1 MTNQM
6 GGRRRVRSR
15 DSISFHK
22 IAFHKGQ
29 TAARGRVSGW
39 IVPLLVAGLSLG
51 TIPAAPAWAQSYSFN
66 TVQIDGNQRIETATI
81 LSYAGISRGQT
92 VSAAELNDAY
102 QRILAS
108 GLFEEVRLE
117 PRGNT
122 LVISVTEFPTIN
134 QISFEGNRRL
144 KTEVLETAIQSQS
157 RRVFNPATAERD
169 AAAIADAYAQAGRL
183 AATVNPTIIRRS
195 DNRVDLVFEIFE
207 GGLVE
212 IERIGFVGNRVFS
225 DSRLRRVLETKQA
238 GLLRALIQRD
248 TFVAD
253 RIEFDKQVLQDFYFS
268 RGYVDFRTT
277 AVNTQL
283 ARERDGFFVTFN
295 VEEGQQF
302 RFGAIT
308 ATTDLPDVNAD
319 EFGAA
324 LNVREGGVYSPMI
337 VEDNIARLERL
348 AIQKGLNF
356 IRVEPRI
363 VRNERDLTLDVE
375 FAMVRGPRIFVE
387 RIDIEGNATTL
398 DRVIRRQFRVAEG
411 DPFNPREIRES
422 AERIRALGFFSDAR
436 VNAREG
442 TTPDQVIVDVE
453 VEEQPTGSLSFG
465 GAYGTNG
472 GFALIASFS
481 ETNFLGR
488 GQRLQLDVSGAEE
501 NQTYEIRFTEPALL
515 GRDLALDLELG
526 YRETNNSFADYDTS
540 IIRFSPGLTFPV
552 SAGGRLRTF
561 YKAES
566 VEISNYEFTGTLI
579 ADEEAQGQLW
589 SSALGYTYSYDN
601 RRSGLNPDAG
611 VLLQFGQEF
620 AGLGGDSTYVK
631 TTARAQAQTSI
642 LNDEVTLR
650 ATLEGGMLN
659 FTSGSSRVTDRFLIG
674 GSIMRGFTPDGIG
687 PREVRT
693 TGGAVEVNDALGGNM
708 YAVAKIEA
716 EFPLGLPEEYGI
728 RGGLFYDVGSVWDLD
743 LTNANTIY
751 DDFSLRHVVGV
762 SIFWDSVIGPL
773 RFNFSKALEK
783 EDFDDEQTFNL
794 TISTRF

>member
-1 MTNQM
+1 MTNHM
-6 GGRRRVRSR
+6 GERRRVRNR
-15 DSISFHK
+15 QK
-22 IAFHKGQ
+22 TGKAGL
-29 TAARGRVSGW
+29 AGW
-39 IVPLLVAGLSLG
+39 MGPLVLAGLSFGVML
-51 TIPAAPAWAQSYSFN
+51 PADMAQAQSYSFN
-66 TVQIDGNQRIETATI
+66 TVQVDGNQRIEAGTI
-81 LSYAGISRGQT
+81 LSFAGIARGQT

-108 GLFEEVRLE
+108 GLFEDVTLE
-117 PRGNT
+117 PRGGT
-122 LVISVTEFPTIN
+122 LVINVTEFPTIN

-144 KTEVLETAIQSQS
+144 KTEALETVIQSQS
-157 RRVFNPATAERD
+157 RRVFNPTTAERD
-169 AAAIADAYAQAGRL
+169 AAAIADAYSQAGRL
-183 AATVNPTIIRRS
+183 AATVNPRIIRRS

-207 GGLVE
+207 GGIVE

-225 DSRLRRVLETKQA
+225 DARLRRVLETKQA

-283 ARERDGFFVTFN
+283 ARERDGFFITFN

-302 RFGAIT
+302 RFGPV
-308 ATTDLPDVNAD
+308 TTTSDLADVNPD
-319 EFGAA
+319 EFASA
-324 LNVREGGVYSPMI
+324 LTIKDGGIYSPMI
-337 VEDNIARLERL
+337 VENNIARLERL

-356 IRVEPRI
+356 VRVEPRI
-363 VRNERDLTLDVE
+363 VRDDRDLTLDVE
-375 FAMVRGPRIFVE
+375 FALVRGPRIFVE

-398 DRVIRRQFRVAEG
+398 DRVVRRQFRVVEG

-442 TTPDQVIVDVE
+442 STPDQVIVDVD

-472 GFALIASFS
+472 GFSLIASFS
-481 ETNFLGR
+481 ESNFLGR
-488 GQRLQLDVSGAEE
+488 GQRLELNFSGAEE

-515 GRDLALDLELG
+515 GRDLALDFELG
-526 YRETNNSFADYDTS
+526 YRETNNSFADYDTT
-540 IIRFSPGLTFPV
+540 IARFSPGLTFPV
-552 SAGGRLRTF
+552 SEAGRLRVF

-566 VEISNYEFTGTLI
+566 VEISNYAFTGTLI
-579 ADEEAQGQLW
+579 DAEEADGQLW
-589 SSALGYTYSYDN
+589 SSALGYTYSFDN
-601 RRSGLNPDAG
+601 RRSGLQPDTG

-620 AGLGGDSTYVK
+620 AGLAGDSTYIK
-631 TTARAQAQTSI
+631 TTAKAQAQTTI
-642 LNDEVTLR
+642 LNDEITLR
-650 ATLEGGMLN
+650 ASVEGGMLN
-659 FTSGSSRVTDRFLIG
+659 FSSGTSRVTDRYLIG
-674 GSIMRGFTPDGIG
+674 GSIMRGFAPDGIG
-687 PREVRT
+687 PREIGT
-693 TGGAVEVNDALGGNM
+693 DGNGNAYNDALGGNI
-708 YAVAKIEA
+708 YAVAKLEA

-728 RGGLFYDVGSVWDLD
+728 RGGVFYDVGSVWDLD
-743 LTNANTIY
+743 LSNANTLY

-762 SIFWDSVIGPL
+762 SIFWDSVVGPL

-783 EDFDDEQTFNL
+783 EEFDDEQTFNL
-794 TISTRF
+794 TVSTRF

>member
-1 MTNQM
+1 DVST
-6 GGRRRVRSR
+6 R
-15 DSISFHK
+15 
-22 IAFHKGQ
+22 Q
-29 TAARGRVSGW
+29 TKLA
-39 IVPLLVAGLSLG
+39 L
-51 TIPAAPAWAQSYSFN
+51 
-66 TVQIDGNQRIETATI
+66 QIDGTQRIETATI
-81 LSYAGISRGQT
+81 LNYAGIARGQT

-108 GLFEEVRLE
+108 GLFEEVMLE

-144 KTEVLETAIQSQS
+144 KTEVLETVVQSQS
-157 RRVFNPATAERD
+157 RRVFNPSTAERD

-183 AATVNPTIIRRS
+183 AASVNPRIIRRS

-277 AVNTQL
+277 AVNSQL

-302 RFGAIT
+302 RFGEIT
-308 ATTDLPDVNAD
+308 ATTDLPDVNPD
-319 EFGAA
+319 EFRAA
-324 LNVREGGVYSPMI
+324 LNVRAGGVYSPMI

-356 IRVEPRI
+356 VRVEPRI

-398 DRVIRRQFRVAEG
+398 DQVVRRQFRVVEG

-442 TTPDQVIVDVE
+442 SAPDQVIVDVE

-488 GQRLQLDVSGAEE
+488 GQRLQLDFSGAEE

-515 GRDLALDLELG
+515 GRDLALDFELG
-526 YRETNNSFADYDTS
+526 YRETNNSFANYDTAVA
-540 IIRFSPGLTFPV
+540 RFSPGLTFPV

-561 YKAES
+561 YKVES
-566 VEISNYEFTGTLI
+566 VEISNYGSTGTGTLI
-579 ADEEAQGQLW
+579 DLEEQQGQLW
-589 SSALGYTYSYDN
+589 SSALGYSYSYDN

-611 VLLQFGQEF
+611 ILLQFGQEF
-620 AGLGGDSTYVK
+620 AGLGGDSTFVK

-642 LNDEVTLR
+642 LNEEVTLR

-693 TGGAVEVNDALGGNM
+693 AAGGAVEVNDALGGNV
-708 YAVAKIEA
+708 YAVAKLEA

-728 RGGLFYDVGSVWDLD
+728 RGGVFYDVGSVWDLD
-743 LTNANTIY
+743 VTNANTIY

-794 TISTRF
+794 TVSTRF

>member
-15 DSISFHK
+15 DSISFR
-22 IAFHKGQ
+22 KGQ

-39 IVPLLVAGLSLG
+39 IAPLLVAGLSLG

>member
-22 IAFHKGQ
+22 GQ

-39 IVPLLVAGLSLG
+39 IAPLLVAGLSLG

>member
-1 MTNQM
+1 MTNHM
-6 GGRRRVRSR
+6 GERRRVRNR
-15 DSISFHK
+15 HK
-22 IAFHKGQ
+22 TGN
-29 TAARGRVSGW
+29 ARMTGW
-39 IVPLLVAGLSLG
+39 IAPLVLVGLSFGMTL
-51 TIPAAPAWAQSYSFN
+51 PADMAQAQSYSFS
-66 TVQIDGNQRIETATI
+66 TVQVDGNQRIEAATI
-81 LSYAGISRGQT
+81 LSYAGIARGQT

-108 GLFEEVRLE
+108 GLFEQVSLE
-117 PRGNT
+117 PRGGT
-122 LVISVTEFPTIN
+122 LVINVTEFPTIN
-134 QISFEGNRRL
+134 QISFEGNRRI
-144 KTEVLETAIQSQS
+144 KTEALESVIQSQS
-157 RRVFNPATAERD
+157 RRVFNPTTAERD
-169 AAAIADAYAQAGRL
+169 AASIADAYSQAGRL
-183 AATVNPTIIRRS
+183 AATVNPRIIRRS

-207 GGLVE
+207 GGIVE

-225 DSRLRRVLETKQA
+225 DARLRRVLETKQA

-283 ARERDGFFVTFN
+283 SRERDGFFITFN

-302 RFGAIT
+302 RFGAV
-308 ATTDLPDVNAD
+308 TTTSDLPDVNPD
-319 EFGAA
+319 EFAAA
-324 LNVREGGVYSPMI
+324 LSVSGGDIYSPSV
-337 VEDNIARLERL
+337 VENNISRLERL

-356 IRVEPRI
+356 VRVEPRI
-363 VRNERDLTLDVE
+363 VRNDRDLSLDVE
-375 FAMVRGPRIFVE
+375 FALVRGPRIFVE

-398 DRVIRRQFRVAEG
+398 DRVVRRQFRVVEG

-442 TTPDQVIVDVE
+442 SSPEQLIVEVD

-472 GFALIASFS
+472 GFSLIASFS
-481 ETNFLGR
+481 ESNFLGR
-488 GQRLQLDVSGAEE
+488 GQKLELNFSGAEE

-526 YRETNNSFADYDTS
+526 YRETNNSFADYDTT
-540 IIRFSPGLTFPV
+540 IARFSPGLTFPV
-552 SAGGRLRTF
+552 SESGRLRTY

-579 ADEEAQGQLW
+579 DDEEDEGQLW
-589 SSALGYTYSYDN
+589 SSSVGYTYSFDN
-601 RRSGLNPDAG
+601 RRTGLDPDTG
-611 VLLQFGQEF
+611 FLLQFGQEF
-620 AGLGGDSTYVK
+620 AGLGGDNTYIK
-631 TTARAQAQTSI
+631 TSAKAQAQTTI
-642 LNDEVTLR
+642 LNDEITLR
-650 ATLEGGMLN
+650 ASVEGGLLN
-659 FTSGSSRVTDRFLIG
+659 FSSGTSRVTDRFLIG

-687 PREVRT
+687 PREVGT
-693 TGGAVEVNDALGGNM
+693 DSNGAAVNDALGGNI
-708 YAVAKIEA
+708 YAVAKLEA

-728 RGGLFYDVGSVWDLD
+728 RGGVFYDVGSVWDLD
-743 LTNANTIY
+743 VTNANVIY

-762 SIFWDSVIGPL
+762 SIFWDSVVGPL

-783 EDFDDEQTFNL
+783 EEFDDEQSFNL
-794 TISTRF
+794 TVSTRF

>member
-1 MTNQM
+1 MTNHM
-6 GGRRRVRSR
+6 GERRRVRS
-15 DSISFHK
+15 SQK
-22 IAFHKGQ
+22 TGK
-29 TAARGRVSGW
+29 ARLTGW
-39 IVPLLVAGLSLG
+39 VAPLVLAGLSFGAML
-51 TIPAAPAWAQSYSFN
+51 PADMAMAQSYSFN
-66 TVQIDGNQRIETATI
+66 TVQIDGNQRIEADTI
-81 LSYAGISRGQT
+81 LSYAGIARGQR

-108 GLFEEVRLE
+108 GLFEEVTLE
-117 PRGNT
+117 PRGGT

-134 QISFEGNRRL
+134 QINFEGNRRI
-144 KTEVLETAIQSQS
+144 KTEALETVIQSQS

-169 AAAIADAYAQAGRL
+169 AAAIADAYSQAGRL
-183 AATVNPTIIRRS
+183 AATVNPRIIRRS

-207 GGLVE
+207 GGIVE
-212 IERIGFVGNRVFS
+212 IERIGFVGNRVFT
-225 DSRLRRVLETKQA
+225 DARLRRVLETKQA

-283 ARERDGFFVTFN
+283 ARERDGFFITFN

-302 RFGAIT
+302 RFGEV
-308 ATTDLPDVNAD
+308 TTTSDLPDVNPD
-319 EFGAA
+319 EFAAA
-324 LNVREGGVYSPMI
+324 LNLRDGGVYSPMI
-337 VEDNIARLERL
+337 VENNIARLERL

-356 IRVEPRI
+356 VRVEPRI
-363 VRNERDLTLDVE
+363 VRNDRDLTLDVE
-375 FAMVRGPRIFVE
+375 FALVRGPRIFVE

-398 DRVIRRQFRVAEG
+398 DRVVRRQFRVVEG

-442 TTPDQVIVDVE
+442 SSPDQVIVEVD

-472 GFALIASFS
+472 GFSLIAGFS
-481 ETNFLGR
+481 ESNFLGR
-488 GQRLQLDVSGAEE
+488 GQRLELNFSGAEE

-515 GRDLALDLELG
+515 GRDLALDFELG
-526 YRETNNSFADYDTS
+526 YRETNNSFADYDTT
-540 IIRFSPGLTFPV
+540 IARFSPGLTFPV
-552 SAGGRLRTF
+552 SEAGRLRTY

-566 VEISNYEFTGTLI
+566 VEISGYPFVGTLL
-579 ADEEAQGQLW
+579 EAEANQGQLW
-589 SSALGYTYSYDN
+589 SSSLGYTYSYDN
-601 RRSGLNPDAG
+601 RRGGLDPDTG
-611 VLLQFGQEF
+611 FLLQFGQEF
-620 AGLGGDSTYVK
+620 AGLGGDSTYIK
-631 TTARAQAQTSI
+631 TTAKAQAQTTI
-642 LNDEVTLR
+642 LNDEITLR
-650 ATLEGGMLN
+650 ASVEGGMLN
-659 FTSGSSRVTDRFLIG
+659 FSSGSSRVTDRFLIG

-687 PREVRT
+687 PREIGT
-693 TGGAVEVNDALGGNM
+693 DSNGNAVNDALGGNA
-708 YAVAKIEA
+708 YAVAKLEA

-728 RGGLFYDVGSVWDLD
+728 RGGVFYDVGSVWDLD
-743 LTNANTIY
+743 LSNPSTIY
-751 DDFSLRHVVGV
+751 EDFTLRHVIGV
-762 SIFWDSVIGPL
+762 SIFWDSVVGPL

-783 EDFDDEQTFNL
+783 EDFDDEQSFNL